1 MRTNAGTSREAES
14 DCFRWDGETLVLE
27 VRLLPRASDNS
38 VADVV
43 NGRLRIRVTAAP
55 VDNAA
60 NRRMIA
66 LLAKELGV
74 AKSRVRLLAGASKR
88 DKRVA
93 VEGPRRRPEWLSG
106 ERGSTWR
113 RTYAG
118 KANP

>member
-1 MRTNAGTSREAES
+1 MAG
-14 DCFRWDGETLVLE
+14 
-27 VRLLPRASDNS
+27 
-38 VADVV
+38 VA

-66 LLAKELGV
+66 MLAKELGV
-74 AKSRVRLLAGASKR
+74 AKSRVHLLAGASKR

-93 VEGPRRRPEWLSG
+93 VEGPGRRPEWLPG
-106 ERGSTWR
+106 KRGSIRR
-113 RTYAG
+113 RTCAG

>member
-1 MRTNAGTSREAES
+1 MSPF
-14 DCFRWDGETLVLE
+14 CRWDGETLILE
-27 VRLLPRASDNS
+27 IRLQPRASDNS
-38 VADVV
+38 VADGV

-66 LLAKELGV
+66 MLAKEFGV
-74 AKSRVRLLAGASKR
+74 AKSRVRLLAGTSKR

-93 VEGPRRRPEWLSG
+93 VESPRRRPQWLPGEWG
-106 ERGSTWR
+106 PTCR
-113 RTYAG
+113 RTCAR